1 MEFDE
6 VLKNAEE
13 NEITKEEALYLF
25 KETGRYDKA
34 LKLFEIASRVR
45 DDEIGNVFKLDGFI
59 GLITHCTVDPPCRYC
74 WNSSTINRSGFGIES
89 VLTIDEIVEGARLIE
104 ETGISMV
111 ELGGGT
117 TVGSSGEKVIKAVKA
132 VKKATNLSIWIN
144 VGPALSE
151 STLRELKKLG
161 VAEVCSSFEVNPL
174 NERLFKEV
182 KPGDDLDA
190 RKKLA
195 EMINDVGLGYASVLM
210 CGLGESYENRVDHM
224 FYLKQFENFKYFL
237 ITWFHPVPGTPMAN
251 YPLTSPLEAAK
262 TAAIGRLIF
271 RDIDIHI
278 SGYEHIPLW
287 IMAGVNR
294 VVHAGAS
301 VHRVRNGAGARWH
314 TIGAEV
320 KHVNDRLDF
329 VNLLPTTV
337 KFITG
342 AGMEVEPE
350 IERRWINEV

>member
-1 MEFDE
+1 MEFEE

-34 LKLFEIASRVR
+34 LKLFETASRVR
-45 DDEIGNVFKLDGFI
+45 DEEVGNVFKLDGFI

-74 WNSSTINRSGFGIES
+74 WNSSTINRSGFGIEN
-89 VLTIDEIVEGARLIE
+89 VLTIDEIIEGARLIE

-117 TVGSSGEKVIKAVKA
+117 TVGSRGEKVVEAVKA
-132 VKKATNLSIWIN
+132 VKKATHLGIWIN

-151 STLRELKKLG
+151 NTLRELKKLG

-174 NERLFKEV
+174 NERLFREV

-195 EMINDVGLGYASVLM
+195 EIINDVGLGYASVLM
-210 CGLGESYENRVDHM
+210 CGLGETYEDRVNHM

-262 TAAIGRLIF
+262 TAAIARLIF
-271 RDIDIHI
+271 RDIDIHV

-287 IMAGVNR
+287 IMSGANR

-301 VHRVRNGAGARWH
+301 VHRVGSGAGGRWH

-320 KHVNDRLDF
+320 KHINDRLIF

-337 KFITG
+337 RFITG
-342 AGMEVEPE
+342 AGMEVEPK
-350 IERRWINEV
+350 IAKWLK

>member
-1 MEFDE
+1 MEFEE

-74 WNSSTINRSGFGIES
+74 WNSSTISRSGFGLEN
-89 VLTIDEIVEGARLIE
+89 VLTMDEIVEGARLIE
-104 ETGISMV
+104 ETGISMT

-117 TVGSSGEKVIKAVKA
+117 TVGSSGDKVIEAVKA
-132 VKKATNLSIWIN
+132 VKKATTLNIWVN
-144 VGPALSE
+144 VGPALCE
-151 STLRELKKLG
+151 DTLKELKNVGG
-161 VAEVCSSFEVNPL
+161 VDVTSSFEVNPL
-174 NERLFKEV
+174 NEELFRKV
-182 KPGDDLDA
+182 KPGDNLDA

-195 EMINDVGLGYASVLM
+195 SMINDAGLGLNSVLM
-210 CGLGESYENRVDHM
+210 SGLGESYEDRVDHM
-224 FYLKQFENFKYFL
+224 FYLKQFEKFKYFL
-237 ITWFHPVPGTPMAN
+237 CTWFHPVPGTPMAN

-262 TAAIGRLIF
+262 TAAIARLIF

-301 VHRVRNGAGARWH
+301 VHRVRDGAGWH

-320 KHVNDRLDF
+320 KHINDRLDF
-329 VNLLPTTV
+329 LNLLPTTV
-337 KFITG
+337 RFITG

>member
-1 MEFDE
+1 MEFEE

-13 NEITKEEALYLF
+13 YEITKEEALYLF

-34 LKLFEIASRVR
+34 LKLFETASRVR
-45 DDEIGNVFKLDGFI
+45 DEEVGNVFKLDGFI

-74 WNSSTINRSGFGIES
+74 WNSSTINRSSFGIEN

-117 TVGSSGEKVIKAVKA
+117 TIGSRGEKVVEAVKA
-132 VKKATNLSIWIN
+132 VKKATHLGIWIN

-151 STLRELKKLG
+151 DTLRELKKLG

-174 NERLFKEV
+174 NERLFREV
-182 KPGDDLDA
+182 KPGDDLEA

-210 CGLGESYENRVDHM
+210 CGLGETYEDRVDHM

-262 TAAIGRLIF
+262 TAAIARLIF
-271 RDIDIHI
+271 RDIDIHV
-278 SGYEHIPLW
+278 SGYKHIPLW
-287 IMAGVNR
+287 IMSGANR

-301 VHRVRNGAGARWH
+301 VHRVGSGAGWRWH
-314 TIGAEV
+314 TIGAEI
-320 KHVNDRLDF
+320 KHINDRLVF

-337 KFITG
+337 RFITG
-342 AGMEVEPE
+342 AGMKVEPK
-350 IERRWINEV
+350 IAKWLK

>member
-1 MEFDE
+1 MIFEE
-6 VLKNAEE
+6 VLKNAESS
-13 NEITKEEALYLF
+13 EITREEALYLF

-45 DDEIGNVFKLDGFI
+45 DDEVGNVFKLDGFI
-59 GLITHCTVDPPCRYC
+59 GLITHCTVDPPCRFC
-74 WNSSTINRSGFGIES
+74 WHSSTINRSGFGPENA
-89 VLTIDEIVEGARLIE
+89 LTIDEIVEGAKLIE
-104 ETGISMV
+104 ETGISMT

-117 TVGSSGEKVIKAVKA
+117 TVGDGGEKVIEAVKA
-132 VKKATNLSIWIN
+132 VKKATNLDIWVN

-151 STLRELKKLG
+151 DTLKELKNLG
-161 VAEVCSSFEVNPL
+161 GVDVTSSFEVNPL
-174 NERLFKEV
+174 NEELFRKV

-195 EMINDVGLGYASVLM
+195 NMINDTGLGLNSVLM
-210 CGLGESYENRVDHM
+210 SGLGESYEDRVDQM
-224 FYLKQFENFKYFL
+224 FYLKRFENLKYFL
-237 ITWFHPVPGTPMAN
+237 CTWFHPAPGTPMAN
-251 YPLTSPLEAAK
+251 HPPASPLEAAK
-262 TAAIGRLIF
+262 TAAIARLIF

-301 VHRVRNGAGARWH
+301 VHRVRNGAGRH
-314 TIGAEV
+314 TTGAEV
-320 KHVNDRLDF
+320 KHINDRLDF

-337 KFITG
+337 GFITG
-342 AGMEVEPE
+342 AGMEVEPG
-350 IERRWINEV
+350 IADRWLK

>member
-1 MEFDE
+1 MEFEE
-6 VLKNAEE
+6 VLKNAKE

-25 KETGRYDKA
+25 KETGRYDKV

-45 DDEIGNVFKLDGFI
+45 DEEVGNVFKLDGFI

-74 WNSSTINRSGFGIES
+74 WNSSINRSGFGIEN

-117 TVGSSGEKVIKAVKA
+117 TIGSRGEKVVEVVKA
-132 VKKATNLSIWIN
+132 VKKATHLGIWIN

-151 STLRELKKLG
+151 DTLRELKKLG

-174 NERLFKEV
+174 KERLFREV

-210 CGLGESYENRVDHM
+210 CGLGETYEDRVNHM

-262 TAAIGRLIF
+262 TAAIARLIF
-271 RDIDIHI
+271 RDIDIHV

-287 IMAGVNR
+287 IMSGANR

-301 VHRVRNGAGARWH
+301 VHRVGSGAGGRWH

-320 KHVNDRLDF
+320 KHISDRLIF

-337 KFITG
+337 IFITG
-342 AGMEVEPE
+342 AGMEVEPK
-350 IERRWINEV
+350 IAKWLK

>member
-1 MEFDE
+1 MEFEE

-34 LKLFEIASRVR
+34 LKLFEVASRVR

-74 WNSSTINRSGFGIES
+74 HSSSNIKSGFGLEN

-104 ETGISMV
+104 ETGISMT

-117 TVGSSGEKVIKAVKA
+117 TVGNSGEKVIEAVKA
-132 VKKATNLSIWIN
+132 VKRATDLDIWVN

-151 STLRELKKLG
+151 DTLKELKNVGG
-161 VAEVCSSFEVNPL
+161 VDVTSSFEVNPL
-174 NERLFKEV
+174 NEELFRKV

-195 EMINDVGLGYASVLM
+195 NMINDTGLGLNSVLM
-210 CGLGESYENRVDHM
+210 SGLGESYEDRVDHM

-237 ITWFHPVPGTPMAN
+237 CTWFHPAPGTPMAN

-262 TAAIGRLIF
+262 TAAIARLIF

-301 VHRVRNGAGARWH
+301 VHRVRDGAGWH

-320 KHVNDRLDF
+320 KHINDRLDF
-329 VNLLPTTV
+329 LNLLPTTV
-337 KFITG
+337 RFITG